1 MALTR
6 EGNALFYLGGGQK
19 NVSVNVC
26 YFFLSTELYLY
37 GLSTLLCMYHASIT
51 QFFKSRRNI
60 IDFLCFRDIK
70 PKGNM

>member
-6 EGNALFYLGGGQK
+6 EGNALFYLGGSQK

-51 QFFKSRRNI
+51 QFFKSREKYYR
-60 IDFLCFRDIK
+60 FSMF
-70 PKGNM
+70 